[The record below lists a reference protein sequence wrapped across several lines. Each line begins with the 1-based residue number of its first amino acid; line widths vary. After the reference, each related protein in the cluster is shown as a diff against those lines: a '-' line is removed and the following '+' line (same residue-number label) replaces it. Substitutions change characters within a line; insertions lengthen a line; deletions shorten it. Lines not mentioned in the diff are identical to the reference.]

1 MAEHVL
7 LLCPHWAAERQRY
20 FGDLIDII
28 DVFQDYESLVEFL
41 VFFGTSVPPYRHRL
55 MGSSWQQQ
63 QQQEPKYT
71 NINGQDI
78 YLYL

>member
-41 VFFGTSVPPYRHRL
+41 ISLGQ
-55 MGSSWQQQ
+55 GSAKSGPWAKSG
-63 QQQEPKYT
+63 P
-71 NINGQDI
+71 
-78 YLYL
+78 